1 MLLCLHQS
9 EGRTD
14 VIIWSRGRGLV
25 KGVGTYLYSSLLRLA
40 SMLCSSACISLKA
53 ALMWQSG
60 QGGRDLSR
68 GWKLTCILL
77 CLDWLV
83 CYAPL
88 FASVWRPH
96 WCNNLVK
103 GVGTCQGGGDL
114 SRGLGPICILLCLDW
129 LVCNAPLLASVWR
142 LHWCDNL
149 VKGVE
154 NCQGGGDLS
163 RGWELTCILLCFD
176 WLVCYA
182 PLLAS
187 VWKPHWCDNLV
198 RGRGL
203 SRGWW
208 LVQGVGTYLYS
219 SLLRLASMLC
229 SSACISLKA
238 ALMWWF
244 SKTALSLYNNA
255 TSDLQ

>member
-14 VIIWSRGRGLV
+14 VIIWSRGR
-25 KGVGTYLYSSLLRLA
+25 
-40 SMLCSSACISLKA
+40 
-53 ALMWQSG
+53 
-60 QGGRDLSR
+60 DLSR
-68 GWKLTCILL
+68 GRGLTCILL

-88 FASVWRPH
+88 PASVWRPH
-96 WCNNLVK
+96 C
-103 GVGTCQGGGDL
+103 
-114 SRGLGPICILLCLDW
+114 
-129 LVCNAPLLASVWR
+129 
-142 LHWCDNL
+142 CDNL
-149 VKGVE
+149 VKEAGLVKGAGTYLYSF
-154 NCQGGGDLS
+154 CL
-163 RGWELTCILLCFD
+163 D

-187 VWKPHWCDNLV
+187 VWRPHWCDNLV
-198 RGRGL
+198 KGAGL
-203 SRGWW
+203 
-208 LVQGVGTYLYS
+208 VKGVGTYLYS

-244 SKTALSLYNNA
+244 SKTALSLYSNA